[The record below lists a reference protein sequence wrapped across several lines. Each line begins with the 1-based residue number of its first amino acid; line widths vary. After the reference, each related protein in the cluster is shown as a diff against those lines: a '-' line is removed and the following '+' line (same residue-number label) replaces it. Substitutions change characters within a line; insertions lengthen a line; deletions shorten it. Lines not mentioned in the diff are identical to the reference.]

1 MARPLWFVKLLKK
14 AFPNVKMIAK
24 LTNIPILNKFFD
36 FLLFKGDDIIYL
48 PKDSVIPIGKD
59 IGKLENYVLPSQ
71 VLEFFVKKANYHWIM
86 DFCICRSS
94 MQCKDYPIDLG
105 CLFLGKG
112 ILDINPQLGRMVT
125 KEEAMEHIKKCGEAG
140 LVYMIGKN
148 LLDKQWLGVK
158 NGEKL
163 LSICFCCPCC
173 CLWRITPIL
182 DKKIGLKVKKMPG
195 VHVEVDSEKC
205 TLCGKCL
212 DDLCFM
218 SAIEKRDGK
227 IVISNECRGCSRC
240 VEICPQDAIKLTL
253 SDESYISKSIK
264 ELERIIDVA

>member
-24 LTNIPILNKFFD
+24 LTNIPLLNKIFD
-36 FLLFKGDDIIYL
+36 YLLFRGDDIIYL
-48 PKDSVIPIGKD
+48 PKDKLIPIGKD
-59 IGKLENYVLPSQ
+59 IVKPDNYVLPSQ
-71 VLEFFVKKANYHWIM
+71 VLEYFVQKANYHWIM

-94 MQCKDYPIDLG
+94 MQCEDYSIDLG

-112 ILDINPQLGRMVT
+112 ILDINPQLGKRVS
-125 KEEAMEHIKKCGEAG
+125 KREALHHIKKCGEAG

-148 LLDKQWLGVK
+148 MLDKQWLGVK
-158 NGEKL
+158 HGENL

-182 DKKIGLKVKKMPG
+182 DKEIGSKVKKMPG
-195 VHVEVDSEKC
+195 VNVEVDNEIC

-212 DDLCFM
+212 QDVCFVN
-218 SAIEKRDGK
+218 AIEKHNEK
-227 IVISNECRGCSRC
+227 IIITDECRGCSRC
-240 VEICPQDAIKLTL
+240 VEICPQNAMELKI
-253 SDESYISKSIK
+253 SDKSYVSKSIA
-264 ELERIIDVA
+264 ELDKIIDVA